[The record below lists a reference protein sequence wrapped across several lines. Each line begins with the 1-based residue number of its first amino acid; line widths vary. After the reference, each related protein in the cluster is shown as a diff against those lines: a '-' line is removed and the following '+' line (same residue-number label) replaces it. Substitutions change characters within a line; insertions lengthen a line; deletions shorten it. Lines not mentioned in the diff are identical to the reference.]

1 MKDIHYKCSRK
12 DERYLNKNHKQVKS
26 VTLRKVSCGQFYLSI
41 LIDRPNGERKTKNKS
56 VGIDL
61 GIKDFVTTS
70 DGEVFGNPHFK
81 KSQTNRLKRLQRQ
94 LSRKV
99 KGSNNRNK
107 ARLKYARL
115 HKRISDR
122 KDYYLHQIAN
132 MLINENQVICMEDLN
147 VKGMLRN
154 HNLAE
159 SVSEMNFGEFKRIM
173 TYKSNWY
180 GRELVLVGR
189 FYPSSKTCHHCG
201 HVKRDLK
208 LSDRRWVCP
217 ECGEVLDRDYNAACN
232 ILDEGKR
239 IIGLSSPEFTLVD
252 YPTVDDRLRNER
264 LKSCDRLKQEKNEFH

>member
-1 MKDIHYKCSRK
+1 
-12 DERYLNKNHKQVKS
+12 
-26 VTLRKVSCGQFYLSI
+26 
-41 LIDRPNGERKTKNKS
+41 
-56 VGIDL
+56 
-61 GIKDFVTTS
+61 
-70 DGEVFGNPHFK
+70 
-81 KSQTNRLKRLQRQ
+81 
-94 LSRKV
+94 
-99 KGSNNRNK
+99 
-107 ARLKYARL
+107 
-115 HKRISDR
+115 
-122 KDYYLHQIAN
+122 